1 MEMEQQTRRLQQF
14 LSKDRVV
21 PPPRSPNRLTNDV
34 SDIDGARPLL
44 KAHVYTHK
52 PHFYEPQDIRGSSSM
67 QLHPTHRR
75 VGDDDRFKQ
84 LPIEGSWSDPA
95 GFKTKRVV
103 NPLMPEYHL
112 PSFKSAPPVSLPQS
126 MGSEVVSNEPTAV
139 HSLVAGAKVPAR

>member
-1 MEMEQQTRRLQQF
+1 METEQQTRCLQQF
-14 LSKDRVV
+14 LSKDCVV

-52 PHFYEPQDIRGSSSM
+52 PHFYEPQDIRGSSNM

-103 NPLMPEYHL
+103 NPLAPEYHL
-112 PSFKSAPPVSLPQS
+112 PSFKSAPPVGLYQFLCSN
-126 MGSEVVSNEPTAV
+126 VASNEPFGAFL
-139 HSLVAGAKVPAR
+139 LVAGAEIPAR